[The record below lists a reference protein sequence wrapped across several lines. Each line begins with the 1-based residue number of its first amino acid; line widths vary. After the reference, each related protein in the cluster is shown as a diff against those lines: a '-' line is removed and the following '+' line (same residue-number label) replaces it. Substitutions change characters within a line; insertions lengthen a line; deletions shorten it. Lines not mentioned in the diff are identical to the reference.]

1 MRADSHFVL
10 LGVDAAT
17 TGRLSVIFSR
27 EYFGTDGN
35 ELIERIE
42 QWHRDC
48 AWNVSSYNKKLQ
60 EHLLHMKSHYV
71 LMEESREIL

>member
-1 MRADSHFVL
+1 MQQL
-10 LGVDAAT
+10 

-27 EYFGTDGN
+27 EYFGADGN

-48 AWNVSSYNKKLQ
+48 AWNVSSYNKKRRNEFILQ